1 MFEKGK
7 FHFIKCQLKVF
18 TPGRYLWFASQ
29 GGAAYNQSIGS
40 RDTQTVRVCVCIRKG
55 IYTEEEKEGEAIF
68 RRTRLCSNAHTHT
81 ADTTQGGLCVCTASI
96 SVRQAERKELP
107 CGRHAR
113 EKIQSKQIPPPILE
127 EEEELKECLLIHPN
141 NWEQYNSTV
150 EIVKKREANERATNS
165 GHFLLALF
173 LNFDLRRRGR
183 ENFLSDWNS

>member
-1 MFEKGK
+1 M
-7 FHFIKCQLKVF
+7 
-18 TPGRYLWFASQ
+18 
-29 GGAAYNQSIGS
+29 
-40 RDTQTVRVCVCIRKG
+40 CVCIRKG

-81 ADTTQGGLCVCTASI
+81 HSRHDTRWSVCVPPLS
-96 SVRQAERKELP
+96 RYDKQERKELP

-113 EKIQSKQIPPPILE
+113 EKIQSKQIPRPIP

-150 EIVKKREANERATNS
+150 EFVKKPERATNL

-183 ENFLSDWNS
+183 ENFLSD

>member
-81 ADTTQGGLCVCTASI
+81 QQTRHKVVCACVPPLS
-96 SVRQAERKELP
+96 RYDKQ
-107 CGRHAR
+107 R
-113 EKIQSKQIPPPILE
+113 EKSCRAEDMPGRRSNLNKSLPILE
-127 EEEELKECLLIHPN
+127 KEEELKECLLIHPN

-150 EIVKKREANERATNS
+150 EFVKKPERATNL